1 MKSAGFSL
9 IEVLVAIALV
19 MGGVATLAQLFVT
32 SANVN
37 RLADVTT
44 TTALLAEGKA
54 EELLG
59 QPDLSA
65 SPAGTLLDNVPGY
78 FDYVDVNGVLHGDA
92 SPAPD
97 GLYVRRWST
106 APLPGTGAIVVQV
119 TVSLA
124 SHLAAADARRN
135 QERRPGET
143 HLVGVKA
150 RGAG

>member
-1 MKSAGFSL
+1 MKSDGFSL
-9 IEVLVAIALV
+9 LEVLVAIALV

-32 SANVN
+32 SARVN
-37 RLADVTT
+37 RLAEVTMTT
-44 TTALLAEGKA
+44 TLLAEGKA

-59 QPDLSA
+59 QPELSA

-78 FDYVDVNGVLHGDA
+78 FDHVDVHGVLRGDETPA
-92 SPAPD
+92 S
-97 GLYVRRWST
+97 GLFVRRWST

-124 SHLAAADARRN
+124 SHSGKADARRN

-143 HLVGVKA
+143 HVVGVRA
-150 RGAG
+150 RGGG